1 MSSWKVINTEI
12 GDILIQVSAIGVQKI
27 QYFDRKSSIKFDNKS
42 INCHSNFVDGNILNI
57 AISQLNEYFDGDREK
72 FDLPF
77 DLSGTDF
84 QLKVW
89 LELQSIA
96 FGSTTT
102 YGAIA
107 ARIGHPQA
115 SRAVG
120 GALNKNPISI
130 ILPCHRVIGATG
142 LLTGYGGGIEKKIWL
157 LEHEQENLVKGL
169 VK

>member
-1 MSSWKVINTEI
+1 MSSWKVINTAI

-27 QYFDRKSSIKFDNKS
+27 QFFDHKSDIKFDDES
-42 INCHSNFVDGNILNI
+42 ISFPSNFVDGNILNT
-57 AISQLNEYFDGDREK
+57 AISQLNEYFDGDRKK

-77 DLSGTDF
+77 DLLGTEF

-89 LELQSIA
+89 LKLQSIA

-107 ARIGHPQA
+107 SGIGHPQA

-142 LLTGYGGGIEKKIWL
+142 LLTGYGGGIERKIWL
-157 LEHEQENLVKGL
+157 LEHEQEKLAKGL